1 MSTMTAMNKTSK
13 TLVVIALTCLLLSGC
28 GTGTTWLDIGLDAVT
43 QATPRYKPDAVRPP
57 HLRKPKRRYPPRV
70 VRGLKNMALYKPVTS
85 STKPTIGELE
95 QVTDGIKTSGRFD
108 IVEGP
113 KWVQV
118 DLKAPVSIHAIAVWH
133 FYKNPIIYD
142 DVIVEIADDAEFSR
156 NVRVLFNNDHDNS
169 SGRGKGKDTAYIS
182 RWWGEV
188 VDARDPDRAGI
199 IARFVRLYTRK
210 SADGARPRY
219 VEVAVY
225 GKKADKKKE

>member
-1 MSTMTAMNKTSK
+1 MDMMIKASRILLMLWVVCLSAPGCNMGMTRLKLGM
-13 TLVVIALTCLLLSGC
+13 
-28 GTGTTWLDIGLDAVT
+28 DAVT
-43 QATPRYKPDAVRPP
+43 HATPRYKPGAVRPP
-57 HLRKPKRRYPPRV
+57 HLRGEKRRRPLMV
-70 VRGLKNMALYKPVTS
+70 VRGLKNMALHKPVIS

-108 IVEGP
+108 LVEGP

-118 DLKAPVSIHAIAVWH
+118 DLKTPVSIHAIAVWH

-142 DVIVEIADDAEFSR
+142 DVIVEIADDAEFSQ

-169 SGRGKGKDTAYIS
+169 SHRGKGKDTAYIS

-188 VDARDPDRAGI
+188 VDARDPDRAPA
-199 IARFVRLYTRK
+199 IARFVRLYTRG

-219 VEVAVY
+219 VELAVY
-225 GKKADKKKE
+225 GMRPEKKAK